1 MSKIKLFDLSRQY
14 KNLRAVLE
22 RKVSRV
28 LASGQYIM
36 GQNVKTFEMNA
47 SKYLSVKNSVTCN
60 SGTDALILALRCL
73 DIGHGDEVITT
84 PFTYFSTTEAILLV
98 GAKPIFVD
106 IDSTTFNIDCSQ
118 IERKITK
125 KTKAILG
132 VHIFG
137 HPYEAEKVKK
147 ICKKYKIKMIEDCAQ
162 SFGASIGKKQTGTFG
177 DIGCFSFF
185 PTKNLGCAGDG
196 GMLVTNNNRLAKKA
210 RMLRNHG
217 GIQRNEHNLIGYNS
231 RLDEIQAVVLIEKLK
246 LVDKLNNSRI
256 RIAKEYSK
264 TIDNKKIITPIY
276 LDKVR
281 HIYHQFTLIVD
292 NRARFTRYLTK
303 NDIPFGI
310 YYPKPAYL
318 QPAVK
323 KIIRNSPRLKVTE
336 SVCKRCVSIPIYPE
350 LSKKECDL
358 IINTINDY

>member
-1 MSKIKLFDLSRQY
+1 MNKIKLFDLSRQY
-14 KNLRAVLE
+14 KNLRVVLE

-36 GQNVKTFEMNA
+36 GQNVKTFEKNV

-84 PFTYFSTTEAILLV
+84 PFTYFSTIEAILLV
-98 GAKPIFVD
+98 GAKPIFID
-106 IDSTTFNIDCSQ
+106 IDSTTFNIDHSQ
-118 IERKITK
+118 IETRITK

-137 HPYEAEKVKK
+137 HPYEAVKIK
-147 ICKKYKIKMIEDCAQ
+147 RLCKKHKLKMIEDCAQ
-162 SFGASIGKKQTGTFG
+162 SFGASIGKKQTGTIG

-196 GMLVTNNNRLAKKA
+196 GMLVTDNDQLARKA
-210 RMLRNHG
+210 MMLRNHG
-217 GIQRNEHNLIGYNS
+217 GIERNEHNLVGYNS

-264 TIDNKKIITPIY
+264 SIVNKKIITPSH
-276 LDKVR
+276 LNEVK
-281 HIYHQFTLIVD
+281 HIFHQFTLIVD
-292 NRARFTRYLTK
+292 NRTRFTNYLTK

-310 YYPKPAYL
+310 YYPKPAYM

-323 KIIRNSPRLKVTE
+323 KIIRNSPKLKVTE
-336 SVCKRCVSIPIYPE
+336 AVCKKCVSIPIFPE
-350 LSKKECDL
+350 LSKKESDL
-358 IINTINDY
+358 IIDTINDY

>member
-1 MSKIKLFDLSRQY
+1 MNKIKLFDLSRQY
-14 KNLRAVLE
+14 KSLRVVLE

-36 GQNVKTFEMNA
+36 GQNVKTFEKNV

-84 PFTYFSTTEAILLV
+84 PFTYFSTIEAILLV
-98 GAKPIFVD
+98 GAKPIFID
-106 IDSTTFNIDCSQ
+106 IDSTTFNIDHSQ
-118 IERKITK
+118 IETRITK

-137 HPYEAEKVKK
+137 HPYEAEKIKRL
-147 ICKKYKIKMIEDCAQ
+147 CKKHKLKMIEDCAQ
-162 SFGASIGKKQTGTFG
+162 SFGASIGKRQTGTIG

-196 GMLVTNNNRLAKKA
+196 GMLVTDNDQLARKA

-217 GIQRNEHNLIGYNS
+217 GIERNEHNLVGYNS

-264 TIDNKKIITPIY
+264 SIVNKKIITPSY
-276 LDKVR
+276 TNEVK
-281 HIYHQFTLIVD
+281 HIFHQFTLIVD
-292 NRARFTRYLTK
+292 NRTRFTNYLTK

-310 YYPKPAYL
+310 YYPKPAYM

-323 KIIRNSPRLKVTE
+323 KIIRNSPKLKVTE
-336 SVCKRCVSIPIYPE
+336 AVCKKCVSIPIFPE
-350 LSKKECDL
+350 LSKKEYDL
-358 IINTINDY
+358 IIDTINDY